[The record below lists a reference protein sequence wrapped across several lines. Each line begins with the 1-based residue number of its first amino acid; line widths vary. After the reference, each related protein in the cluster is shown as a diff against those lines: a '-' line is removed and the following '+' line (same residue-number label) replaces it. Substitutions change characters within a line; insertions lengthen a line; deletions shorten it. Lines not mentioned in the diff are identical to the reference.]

1 MTDQPKATDPVT
13 WEDMRALYARL
24 EAMLPPRTVTII
36 GAAAWDS
43 LTEVCVSETQ
53 RAELESMKANGSIV
67 VSEFI
72 PQDNV
77 IYKYKRGE
85 NDFLQ
90 QG

>member
-1 MTDQPKATDPVT
+1 MTDQPKATDSIT
-13 WEDMRALYARL
+13 WDDMRSLYARL

-36 GAAAWDS
+36 GEALWEKLLDRS
-43 LTEVCVSETQ
+43 DGQT

-67 VSEFI
+67 VSPFL
-72 PQDNV
+72 PQENT
-77 IYKYKRGE
+77 IYKYMRGE